1 MSCDDNLGAKFLS
14 FPVSSDNAQS
24 KYIVKS
30 LVFLFLTVKDLV
42 SADFLLREK
51 MLFGR
56 WEDENQFSSFV
67 FATFVALPIW
77 YFCFISA

>member
-1 MSCDDNLGAKFLS
+1 MSCDENLGAKFLS

-30 LVFLFLTVKDLV
+30 LVFSFLTVKDLV

-51 MLFGR
+51 TLFGR
-56 WEDENQFSSFV
+56 REDENQFSSFV
-67 FATFVALPIW
+67 FSTFVALPI
-77 YFCFISA
+77 